1 MSACAVFSVPLHAYA
16 EKFSVLTVYMGHSG
30 TPVGF
35 CSCADQFVSDLFEI
49 TEHMFSRQ
57 DDRIEDRVSLVFYSL
72 VQSCIFELSVLSR
85 FEDFFSKS
93 TIRIYS
99 DLR

>member
-1 MSACAVFSVPLHAYA
+1 MR
-16 EKFSVLTVYMGHSG
+16 HSG

-85 FEDFFSKS
+85 FEDFFFKIYNSYLLGLKMMMYS
-93 TIRIYS
+93 VGRI
-99 DLR
+99 